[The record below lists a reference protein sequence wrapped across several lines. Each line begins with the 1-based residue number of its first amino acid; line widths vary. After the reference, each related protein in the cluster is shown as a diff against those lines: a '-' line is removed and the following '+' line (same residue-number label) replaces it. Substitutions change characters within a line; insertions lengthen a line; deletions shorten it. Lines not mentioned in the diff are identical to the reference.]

1 MSEPPGFLRPDVA
14 AVWEDRTVAASYRH
28 RPTYPPAVFETLVG
42 LIVDAPR
49 AVLDLGCGT
58 GFVARPLATLA
69 PRVARVDAVDASSAM
84 IDEGKRLPG
93 GDHPGLRWIVG
104 RVEDTPLDPPYALV
118 TAGESLHWMD
128 WGVLLP
134 RLAGAL
140 SPRGSLAMLDLSVP
154 VADPALGADVVAL
167 IRRYTT
173 FTEWRPD
180 FDLVAELERRGLFR
194 PDGRVETEVVPF
206 RQPVDAYVESFHA
219 RASLSWPR
227 MAPDAA
233 AAFDADLRRAVRQRV
248 GESVE
253 LAIRAIVIWGRPLR
267 G

>member
-14 AVWEDRTVAASYRH
+14 AVWEDAATAAAYAR
-28 RPTYPPAVFETLVG
+28 RPTYPPAIFDILAGLV
-42 LIVDAPR
+42 VDAPR

-58 GFVARPLATLA
+58 GFVARPLA
-69 PRVARVDAVDASSAM
+69 PRVARVDAVDASAAM
-84 IDEGKRLPG
+84 VDEGRRLPG
-93 GDHPGLRWIVG
+93 GDAPNLRWIVG
-104 RVEDTPLDPPYALV
+104 RAEEAPLDPPYALV

-134 RLAGAL
+134 RLAGTLTPGGAL
-140 SPRGSLAMLDLSVP
+140 AILDLSVP
-154 VADPALGADVVAL
+154 VVDPDLRADVVAV
-167 IRRYTT
+167 IRRYST

-194 PDGRVETEVVPF
+194 RAGRAETDVVPL

-219 RASLSWPR
+219 RASLAWPR

-233 AAFDADLRRAVRQRV
+233 AAFDAELRQAVLARV
-248 GESVE
+248 GETVE
-253 LAIRAIVIWGRPLR
+253 LAVRGVVVWGRPLGR
-267 G
+267 